1 MAIPFLLPR
10 PAWATQS
17 VVDLAYA
24 KLGSS
29 LRTPEALRPGGFA
42 FIGVPFEGLLI
53 NEIGG
58 RGGPDGLRQ
67 ALARLR
73 PYSVDLDVN
82 FIETNGLADLG
93 DVEVDPMS
101 YETSLSNAQSVVKAV
116 LEREFTPVIAG
127 GSHTISEATIRA
139 FSEHH
144 DRNIG
149 VIWLDGHPDLMDS
162 YKGDRH
168 YCGCPMRRLIESG
181 HINPKRVVFLGLR
194 GFANAAAEIQFG
206 RDLGVTFYTM
216 EEFHDRGV
224 RQCLREAIERASDGT
239 SSIYCTFDTD
249 ALDHACAPATQYPG
263 PGGFSAF
270 EAMKIVRGVARAGA
284 GAFDIVEFAPLID
297 ANRSTGSLLA
307 TLMCEFMAGRA
318 AYDRS
323 VRDQSSGSR
332 DGDKANPFPGGA
344 GPS

>member
-1 MAIPFLLPR
+1 MPLANIQRR
-10 PAWATQS
+10 PAWATQN

-29 LRTPEALRPGGFA
+29 LVSPEELKAGGFA
-42 FIGVPFEGLLI
+42 FVGVPFEGLLI

-58 RGGPDGLRQ
+58 KGGADGIRQ

-73 PYSVDLDVN
+73 PYSVDLDIN
-82 FIETNGLADLG
+82 FIETNGLSDFG
-93 DVEVDPMS
+93 DVEVEPMN
-101 YETSLSNAQSVVKAV
+101 YEVSLGNAETVVKSI
-116 LEREFTPVIAG
+116 LEKGFTPVVAG

-144 DRNIG
+144 GKNIG
-149 VIWLDGHPDLMDS
+149 VVWFDGHPDLMDS

-181 HINPKRVVFLGLR
+181 HINPERVVFLGLR
-194 GFANAAAEIQFG
+194 GFANAAAEIQYG
-206 RDLGVTFYTM
+206 RERGVKFYTM

-224 RQCLREAIERASDGT
+224 QRVLAETLERVQNGT
-239 SSIYCTFDTD
+239 NAVYCTFDTD
-249 ALDHACAPATQYPG
+249 ALDHASAPATQYPG
-263 PGGFSAF
+263 PGGFTAF
-270 EAMKIVRGVARAGA
+270 EAMKLVRGVARGGA
-284 GAFDIVEFAPLID
+284 GAFDIVEYAPLID

-318 AYDRS
+318 AFE
-323 VRDQSSGSR
+323 RDQR
-332 DGDKANPFPGGA
+332 AT
-344 GPS
+344 

>member
-1 MAIPFLLPR
+1 MQIPHLQPR
-10 PAWATQS
+10 PAWATQN

-29 LRTPEALRPGGFA
+29 LTPAESLKPGGFA
-42 FIGVPFEGLLI
+42 FLGVPFEGLLI

-58 RGGPDGLRQ
+58 KGGPDGLRQ
-67 ALARLR
+67 ALSRLR
-73 PYSVDLDVN
+73 PYSIDLDIN
-82 FIETNGLADLG
+82 FIETNGLADFG
-93 DVEVDPMS
+93 DVEVAPMD
-101 YETSLSNAQSVVKAV
+101 YAVSLGNTQAAV
-116 LEREFTPVIAG
+116 AAILKRGLTPVIAG
-127 GSHTISEATIRA
+127 GSHSISEATIRA

-144 DRNIG
+144 SKNIG
-149 VIWLDGHPDLMDS
+149 LVWFDGHPDLMDS

-181 HINPKRVVFLGLR
+181 HVDPRKIVFLGLR
-194 GFANAAAEIQFG
+194 GFANAAEEIKIG

-216 EEFHDRGV
+216 EEMHDRGV
-224 RQCLREAIERASDGT
+224 ERSLQEALARAQDGT
-239 SSIYCTFDTD
+239 NSIYCTFDTD
-249 ALDHACAPATQYPG
+249 ALDHAAAPATQYPG

-270 EAMKIVRGVARAGA
+270 EAMKFVRGVARAGA

-318 AYDRS
+318 DFER
-323 VRDQSSGSR
+323 
-332 DGDKANPFPGGA
+332 KAGKNR
-344 GPS
+344 

>member
-1 MAIPFLLPR
+1 MLIPHLQPR
-10 PAWATQS
+10 PAWATQN

-29 LRTPEALRPGGFA
+29 LVPPESLKPGGFA
-42 FIGVPFEGLLI
+42 FLGVPFEGLLI

-58 RGGPDGLRQ
+58 KGGPDGLRQ
-67 ALARLR
+67 ALSRLR
-73 PYSVDLDVN
+73 PYSIDLDIN
-82 FIETNGLADLG
+82 FIESNGLADFG
-93 DVEVDPMS
+93 DVEVAPMD
-101 YETSLSNAQSVVKAV
+101 YGVSLGNTEAAV
-116 LEREFTPVIAG
+116 RAILQRGLTPVIAG

-149 VIWLDGHPDLMDS
+149 LIWFDGHPDLMDS

-181 HINPKRVVFLGLR
+181 HVDPRRIVFLGLR
-194 GFANAAAEIQFG
+194 GFANAAAEIQIG

-216 EEFHDRGV
+216 EEMHDLGV
-224 RQCLREAIERASDGT
+224 ERCLREALGRVQNGT
-239 SSIYCTFDTD
+239 KATYCTFDTD
-249 ALDHACAPATQYPG
+249 ALDHAAAPATQYPG

-270 EAMKIVRGVARAGA
+270 EAMKFVRGVAKAGA

-297 ANRSTGSLLA
+297 SSRSTGSLLA

-318 AYDRS
+318 AFERDRRQQVPAS
-323 VRDQSSGSR
+323 
-332 DGDKANPFPGGA
+332 
-344 GPS
+344 